1 MQWNVL
7 SLVMTNRR
15 MVSPRL
21 GKDKKT
27 THHNQSNPTM
37 SVTKPT
43 LTYFDLAGRAE
54 VARLILEDAGVDYN
68 YVSATNWPALK
79 QQLGGKRRP
88 LPSTFFLSS
97 S

>member
-1 MQWNVL
+1 MECSEFGHEQPENGL
-7 SLVMTNRR
+7 ATLGGREEDDAQSKQHTN
-15 MVSPRL
+15 
-21 GKDKKT
+21 
-27 THHNQSNPTM
+27 M